1 MKRVLIT
8 GMSATGKT
16 SVIESLAA
24 QGHKAI
30 DLDTDQYSEWVTVDP
45 SDELTPEEGKDWMW
59 REERVKKLLS
69 TEDADLLFVSG
80 CAENMG
86 QFLTQFDHVILLSA
100 PSQVI
105 VDRLANRT
113 NNDFGK
119 QPHEVKQVLALQKT
133 VEPLLRKVATDE
145 INTNAALDEVVSKV
159 LAIANA

>member
-1 MKRVLIT
+1 
-8 GMSATGKT
+8 MSATGKT
-16 SVIESLAA
+16 SIIESLAA

-30 DLDTDQYSEWVTVDP
+30 DLDTDQYSEWVTIDD
-45 SDELTPEEGKDWMW
+45 SDDLTPEEGRDWMW
-59 REERVKKLLS
+59 REDRVKKLLS

-86 QFLTQFDHVILLSA
+86 QFLTQFNHVILLSA

-105 VDRLANRT
+105 VDRLATRT

-119 QPHEVKQVLALQKT
+119 EPNQVKQVLALQKT

-145 INTNAALDEVVSKV
+145 INTSTPLNEVVRQV
-159 LAIANA
+159 LAIAKL